1 MANVCQ
7 CDNCKK
13 IIGEDEIKIN
23 LIGYEVSQNRRK
35 RKMPMGYS
43 VGIPQ
48 DFCSFDC
55 LAEWAMNEQKML
67 DGYIVLANKMEQKAT
82 EKGCK

>member
-1 MANVCQ
+1 MAKVCQ

-23 LIGYEVSQNRRK
+23 LIGYEVTQNRRK
-35 RKMPMGYS
+35 RKIPMGYS
-43 VGIPQ
+43 VGIQQ

-55 LAEWAMNEQKML
+55 LAEWALNEQKIL
-67 DGYIVLANKMEQKAT
+67 DDYIELANKIEQKSN
-82 EKGCK
+82 

>member
-13 IIGEDEIKIN
+13 IIGEDEIKIK
-23 LIGYEVSQNRRK
+23 LTGYEVSQNRRK
-35 RKMPMGYS
+35 RKIPMGYS
-43 VGIPQ
+43 VGFPQ

-67 DGYIVLANKMEQKAT
+67 DDYIELVNNMEQKSN
-82 EKGCK
+82 